1 MGGFILDKLFIGV
14 AVDIIPGSD
23 PNSINLCS
31 IGAVPVAIMGS
42 DSFDVIDIDPDSLRL
57 AEADVKMVGKKDP
70 QTFCSVEDVNGD
82 FFDDLVCHYIN
93 QDIAALDGLST
104 SAEVNGQ
111 LFDDTPIKGTDSVN
125 IVKDTCN

>member
-1 MGGFILDKLFIGV
+1 
-14 AVDIIPGSD
+14 
-23 PNSINLCS
+23 
-31 IGAVPVAIMGS
+31 
-42 DSFDVIDIDPDSLRL
+42 VIDIDPDSLRL